1 MPYDCEIVIPADAGI
16 QPVPPAL
23 DPGVRRDD
31 VSMRPGRDI
40 HTHRRAFN
48 MHNTL

>member
-31 VSMRPGRDI
+31 VSMRPGQYI